1 MSDRGELEGIFADL
15 EQAASGRD
23 ELTAAEI
30 LHVIGARGFG
40 PVLVV
45 LSAFLILPVGMIPGL
60 PAAVAVIL
68 ALIGLMMLVGRTRLH
83 LPARIGRL
91 TLKSARIIAV
101 AQRIRPQAVR
111 LHRVLRAR
119 LEVLAASRA
128 ALTAIGVILIGTAL
142 VLFFIGFIPFL
153 PLVLAL
159 HILLLGLGLTARD
172 GLAVLAALVLVV
184 PEAML
189 VLRIL

>member
-1 MSDRGELEGIFADL
+1 
-15 EQAASGRD
+15 
-23 ELTAAEI
+23 
-30 LHVIGARGFG
+30 
-40 PVLVV
+40 VLVV

-68 ALIGLMMLVGRTRLH
+68 ALIGLLMLVGRTRLH

-91 TLKSARIIAV
+91 TLKSARILAV